1 MRKLTQELGAVKASC
16 VLVLLHVTKSWAPP
30 LRKSSLLIFGFILAA
45 EPRLGLGTHWGE
57 LGSPSS
63 TCVGSLSLHIITW
76 VRRSVEPQG
85 LPELGLPWVWG
96 MQNSDSGVSALSKD

>member
-16 VLVLLHVTKSWAPP
+16 VLVLLHVTKSWA
-30 LRKSSLLIFGFILAA
+30 LIFGFILAA

-57 LGSPSS
+57 LGSPPS
-63 TCVGSLSLHIITW
+63 TCVGSLSLHIITG